1 MDRCP
6 TCDSAEFSVD
16 ESAGTRTCLV
26 CGELTE
32 GFQLQVVEEEVQG
45 GFFRLLSQSQS
56 QSQNV
61 SPQRNVSTGSGPG
74 RGAEH
79 APRHNERKK
88 GKRRGIRLAK
98 RHVDENAYLLAMQW
112 ILDRQT
118 DDLVR
123 KCNVN
128 KRVKRTALSLWA
140 RYLDATFA
148 HGIDLVDSFLAH
160 RFARES
166 AFEVSLLRKWQ
177 LEHGVGQMTSESEG
191 SVLGYHSDSSTY
203 EMGFLGVSDSDSVMA
218 SDSDSVKG
226 EANGPSAFVNRMN
239 STNAPPEPSMA
250 LMLGIC
256 YISCMLWREPI
267 LPTDI
272 ERWADN
278 GTLMYWVAYSSMP
291 EQMQDAVAD
300 GRQFF
305 EPDRYKN
312 GPTRWRTSA
321 TVKKQERHAENH
333 VIVLH
338 ARELAAALGVE
349 LPVPNFPLIA
359 VRLSYRLGIPSIL
372 AQTVAL
378 AWCNLAAT
386 DNLVVLGQA
395 RSNRRTCHRALS
407 ISFSCLL
414 SLCIFEFQDNWRDWV
429 ATMPENKLQG
439 HVASFLEREAEED
452 GPRADL
458 FAAEESTV
466 AVPWTLQEVSALPQS
481 SLDRFLEFVGGQV
494 STVQGLT
501 MPQLSLQSY
510 AVLTSRLPTKP
521 SSSKPPRNLLGHA
534 PSGTDDEVIGP
545 KAEVRKRKK
554 KIQKRTVNKWFV
566 GPRLKYPVHDLRLLL
581 DYIGSSVGED
591 AVSLRKMFKIVSN
604 LTARRT
610 APGSLNVW
618 SNVLQSSYNC
628 IVRDAI

>member
-1 MDRCP
+1 
-6 TCDSAEFSVD
+6 
-16 ESAGTRTCLV
+16 
-26 CGELTE
+26 
-32 GFQLQVVEEEVQG
+32 
-45 GFFRLLSQSQS
+45 
-56 QSQNV
+56 
-61 SPQRNVSTGSGPG
+61 
-74 RGAEH
+74 
-79 APRHNERKK
+79 
-88 GKRRGIRLAK
+88 
-98 RHVDENAYLLAMQW
+98 MQW

-321 TVKKQERHAENH
+321 TVKKQQRHAENH
-333 VIVLH
+333 VI
-338 ARELAAALGVE
+338 
-349 LPVPNFPLIA
+349 
-359 VRLSYRLGIPSIL
+359 
-372 AQTVAL
+372 
-378 AWCNLAAT
+378 
-386 DNLVVLGQA
+386 
-395 RSNRRTCHRALS
+395 
-407 ISFSCLL
+407 
-414 SLCIFEFQDNWRDWV
+414 
-429 ATMPENKLQG
+429 G

-534 PSGTDDEVIGP
+534 PSATDDEVIGP